1 MDPCPS
7 GRVEEAEAGKLL
19 HQLPARAR
27 VHLCPLHFTLHC
39 MKNEFTNT
47 QIRSRYYLLK
57 ASKDFLLG
65 QSPKSFTAA
74 TKLRHLPSPYLLV
87 YTPASLVYF
96 LLCFA
101 FSLWNLLFLKFAVV
115 SFEPTSQT
123 HPLPH
128 LVKPDWSIVAQL
140 KRMFPDTKAP
150 FTWPSSTLLIKM

>member
-7 GRVEEAEAGKLL
+7 GRVEGAEAGKLL

-39 MKNEFTNT
+39 IKNEFTNT

-74 TKLRHLPSPYLLV
+74 TKLRHLPSLYLLV
-87 YTPASLVYF
+87 YTPASLIYF

-101 FSLWNLLFLKFAVV
+101 FSLWNLLLFPLNLHPRLTL
-115 SFEPTSQT
+115 SPTWLNLIDPS
-123 HPLPH
+123 
-128 LVKPDWSIVAQL
+128 
-140 KRMFPDTKAP
+140 
-150 FTWPSSTLLIKM
+150 WPSLNGCSLTPRHLSPDLPQHSSLKCNDIF